1 MEAMMLKTFVTATA
15 ISALMVS
22 GAFAQAQQSPPAS
35 PAPSATPAT
44 PPAAT
49 PGAPAAKTGGAAQF
63 IAAQKSD
70 QWLASKFNGTDVLGP
85 NNEKI
90 GDVNDVLFGKDGK
103 IVGVIVGV
111 GGFLGIGQKDVALDM
126 DAFQVVPAST
136 SSDNTGSTAGAMD
149 DPNNVKLKVAMT
161 KDQLKE
167 APAFER
173 YKAPARTTGSTPGGT
188 TGQRPAGS
196 PTR

>member
-1 MEAMMLKTFVTATA
+1 MLKTFLTATA
-15 ISALMVS
+15 VSALMVS
-22 GAFAQAQQSPPAS
+22 GAFAQAQQSPPAAS

-44 PPAAT
+44 PRAAT
-49 PGAPAAKTGGAAQF
+49 PAPAAKAGGAQF

-90 GDVNDVLFGKDGK
+90 GDVNDVLFAKDGK
-103 IVGVIVGV
+103 IIGVIVGV

-126 DAFQVVPAST
+126 EAFQVVPAST
-136 SSDNTGSTAGAMD
+136 TSDNTGSAAGAAD

-161 KDQLKE
+161 KEQLKE